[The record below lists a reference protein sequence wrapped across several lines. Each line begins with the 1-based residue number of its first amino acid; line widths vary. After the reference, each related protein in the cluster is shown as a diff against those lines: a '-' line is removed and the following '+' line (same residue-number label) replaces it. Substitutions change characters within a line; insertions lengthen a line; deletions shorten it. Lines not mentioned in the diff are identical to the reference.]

1 MDQVKQGSKTLL
13 DLFQAS
19 SAEKCRPNKGLDPPT
34 PGHVQ
39 MTRAMLHRPPKSANC
54 IISVVMKNRRPTVP
68 YQNDTSD
75 QKNRENEI

>member
-19 SAEKCRPNKGLDPPT
+19 SAEKCRPNKGLDSPT
-34 PGHVQ
+34 PGQVQ
-39 MTRAMLHRPPKSANC
+39 MTPAMLHRPPKLANR

-68 YQNDTSD
+68 YQNDLSD
-75 QKNRENEI
+75 QKKK